1 MGRTPRVVLGLDLS
15 GIVVAAGHGVRGVA
29 VGDAV
34 AAMAD
39 LNGNGGWSATGESG
53 GGGGYAMARQFL
65 TVRKPPSVSFRDA
78 AALPMCFL
86 SAFAALY
93 GAVQAGDT
101 VYIPGGG
108 GGVGHLAVQ
117 MAARVLG
124 AGLVISSG
132 STPQLHWPGSPARIT
147 FSTTSATTSRRKSRS

>member
-1 MGRTPRVVLGLDLS
+1 MGRTARVVLGLDVS

-53 GGGGYAMARQFL
+53 GGGGYAVARQFL
-65 TVRKPPSVSFRDA
+65 TVRKPPSLSFRDA

-86 SAFAALY
+86 SAFSGLY
-93 GAVQAGDT
+93 GAGKGRGT
-101 VYIPGGG
+101 GYIPGGRW
-108 GGVGHLAVQ
+108 GVAQ
-117 MAARVLG
+117 R
-124 AGLVISSG
+124 
-132 STPQLHWPGSPARIT
+132 
-147 FSTTSATTSRRKSRS
+147 

>member
-1 MGRTPRVVLGLDLS
+1 MREAP
-15 GIVVAAGHGVRGVA
+15 
-29 VGDAV
+29 
-34 AAMAD
+34 
-39 LNGNGGWSATGESG
+39 
-53 GGGGYAMARQFL
+53 QFL
-65 TVRKPPSVSFRDA
+65 PVPKPPSVSFRDA
-78 AALPMCFL
+78 AALPMAFL
-86 SAFAALY
+86 SAFAGLYPALH
-93 GAVQAGDT
+93 AGDT

-147 FSTTSATTSRRKSRS
+147 FSTTSATTSRRKSRR